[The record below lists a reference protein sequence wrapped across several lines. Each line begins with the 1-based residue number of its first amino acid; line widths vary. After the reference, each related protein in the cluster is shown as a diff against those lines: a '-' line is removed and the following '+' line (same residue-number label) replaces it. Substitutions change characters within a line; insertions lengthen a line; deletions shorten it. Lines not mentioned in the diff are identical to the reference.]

1 MRKNPVKQCKRSVKH
16 AGSPVGLLTFGR
28 MNRILSINL
37 FVVAAIAGA
46 GLLAMQAV
54 NRSNFKANER
64 RFSERVN
71 LALRQTAHQLL
82 AIEGDHRS
90 RIPPVQQTESHTW
103 LIRLEQHF
111 NYDSLPAML
120 QEAFALQRI
129 EGDYNVAVL
138 DCNNDDL
145 MLGYTAS
152 FLEASK
158 EIPCRG
164 REQTQGCYN
173 LRVTFLEQTSTSFPL
188 KGGWFLFVFVC
199 AAMLAYPAY
208 GLFVFLRKK
217 RLAKKVLRADTDV
230 FPETAFSKEALNGKV
245 ALQFGRSMLNMNNQK
260 LVSNGIEKDLTY
272 REAKLLQ
279 LFCRHANQLLER
291 DLILKSVWEDE
302 GIIVGRSVDVFV
314 SRLRKLLIDDDSVR
328 IVNVHGV
335 GYRLEVRE

>member
-1 MRKNPVKQCKRSVKH
+1 
-16 AGSPVGLLTFGR
+16 

-37 FVVAAIAGA
+37 IVMAAIAGA
-46 GLLAMQAV
+46 GLLVMQAV
-54 NRSNFKANER
+54 NRSNIEANER

-71 LALRQTAHQLL
+71 LALRQTAHRLL
-82 AIEGDHRS
+82 ALEGDHSS
-90 RIPPVQQTESHTW
+90 RIPPVQQTEPHNW
-103 LIRLEQHF
+103 LIRLERNF
-111 NYDSLPAML
+111 NYDSLPPML
-120 QEAFALQRI
+120 HDAFALHRV

-138 DCNNDDL
+138 DCDNDDL

-152 FLEASK
+152 LLTAGK

-164 REQTQGCYN
+164 REQTPGCYN
-173 LRVTFLEQTSTSFPL
+173 LRVTFTEQTTTPFPENNWML
-188 KGGWFLFVFVC
+188 LVIFCF
-199 AAMLAYPAY
+199 AMLVYPAY
-208 GLFVFLRKK
+208 GLFKFLKKK
-217 RLAKKVLRADTDV
+217 RLTEKAPRADTEAV
-230 FPETAFSKEALNGKV
+230 TETAFGKEALNGKV
-245 ALQFGRSMLNMNNQK
+245 ALQVGRSSLFMENQK

-314 SRLRKLLIDDDSVR
+314 SRLRKLLKDDDSVR

-335 GYRLEVRE
+335 GYRLEVTN